1 MVQINFFAAFKFS
14 LAAATIAHVVALPA
28 RTSSSKPFT
37 FVFLQLLIGGNSSG
51 WERT

>member
-28 RTSSSKPFT
+28 HSSKPFT